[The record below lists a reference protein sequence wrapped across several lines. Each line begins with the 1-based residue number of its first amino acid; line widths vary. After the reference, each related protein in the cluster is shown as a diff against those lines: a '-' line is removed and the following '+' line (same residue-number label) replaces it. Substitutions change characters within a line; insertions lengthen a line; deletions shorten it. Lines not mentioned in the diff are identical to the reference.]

1 MDTRRAESFSD
12 GVFAVAITVLVFNLL
27 AIGHG
32 PLSYRLLLD
41 SWPQYAAYVVSF
53 LTIGIM
59 WLNHHTMLSLV
70 ARVDRITLVLNTF
83 LLMGVV
89 AVPFPTAL
97 IADHLTADAPAGGQV
112 AAVVYGLVLVAISMA
127 YSGMWLYL
135 SAHQQALGAT
145 RMRAPR
151 QATVRFSAGLIGYV
165 VATLVAAFWSS
176 GVAVAIYA
184 LIAIYYLFE
193 HLPSPGPG
201 DESGD
206 PFGEPGN
213 TFG

>member
-59 WLNHHTMLSLV
+59 WLNHHTMFSLV
-70 ARVDRITLVLNTF
+70 SRVDRIALVINTF

-112 AAVVYGLVLVAISMA
+112 AAVVYGLVLIAISIA
-127 YSGMWLYL
+127 YSGD
-135 SAHQQALGAT
+135 
-145 RMRAPR
+145 
-151 QATVRFSAGLIGYV
+151 
-165 VATLVAAFWSS
+165 
-176 GVAVAIYA
+176 VAVPVRTPG
-184 LIAIYYLFE
+184 IA
-193 HLPSPGPG
+193 GRRDDDAG
-201 DESGD
+201 TRGRRRSGSARA
-206 PFGEPGN
+206 
-213 TFG
+213 